1 MLRRSVEFTQYAAQ
15 DYRRELAK
23 HDLVCSMS
31 RRGNPYD
38 NPMAESF
45 MKTLKV
51 EEVYQTEYECFDDVA
66 RAVPRF
72 IEEIYNAERLHSALG
87 YVSPNEFER
96 QHALGAAAAAA

>member
-1 MLRRSVEFTQYAAQ
+1 
-15 DYRRELAK
+15 
-23 HDLVCSMS
+23 MS

-51 EEVYQTEYECFDDVA
+51 EEVYQTEYECFEDVA
-66 RAVPRF
+66 HAVPRF

-87 YVSPNEFER
+87 YCSPTNYELR
-96 QHALGAAAAAA
+96 QAA